1 MTYKRKYPPSEQ
13 GQDHEFLEVSNMKK
27 KSITRSL
34 YDSLDPLYQAI
45 IDVKMMTSNDVCIVE
60 ENQNREGSASL

>member
-1 MTYKRKYPPSEQ
+1 MEEVR
-13 GQDHEFLEVSNMKK
+13 DHEFFDVKNMKR
-27 KSITRSL
+27 SIERSL